1 MCGLRRQFPEWLD
14 LQRSVGSPTQD
25 TSYRPRSCSWTNFH
39 LRTIGAS
46 TLHTAAWNG
55 DLGIVQFLLEEGQN
69 PDTGD
74 EAAVTPIMVAILR
87 LTIMTMRCVI
97 RGGEAIRRNI
107 LVDCR
112 EEEDEQQKQ
121 VVAVIGLL
129 LQFGADV
136 NARSQ
141 DGKVALHY
149 ATSNDAYEVAK
160 FLLDAGASVDAQ
172 DENGK
177 TPLHYCV
184 QEGGLLVSEL
194 LLSRGATIDSEDKS
208 GTTALVLVVQRANLN
223 VLQLFMNHYQWDV
236 TPQRQDFGGAVLL
249 QAVDSQVEEVI
260 RFIVDND
267 YAAVTV
273 RNAKGE
279 TPMHLA
285 ILRQNPSIME
295 LLADMDPEG
304 TNLMATTVKLETPA
318 HYAARF
324 GSHREVHTLLQC
336 LSSAF
341 GDLQELPELGAE
353 NPLNLE
359 DQRGMTSLYAVGTL
373 VVMGESD
380 TVQIDEPYGCLE
392 SHNTKMQ
399 LLVDHGA
406 QLFAPGVLVQK
417 LAAGNPL
424 RLILPVELKSCLQA
438 WLVDCTNGTIG
449 DGTGYATEVLP
460 LLLDLP
466 LRNRDFP
473 ALLQDIEN
481 FARHGLSHAL
491 LLQLLEELLSAWNEV
506 EMR

>member
-14 LQRSVGSPTQD
+14 LQR
-25 TSYRPRSCSWTNFH
+25 
-39 LRTIGAS
+39 
-46 TLHTAAWNG
+46 
-55 DLGIVQFLLEEGQN
+55 FLLEEGQN

-160 FLLDAGASVDAQ
+160 VLLDAGASVDAQ
-172 DENGK
+172 DE
-177 TPLHYCV
+177 
-184 QEGGLLVSEL
+184 EGGLLVSEL
-194 LLSRGATIDSEDKS
+194 LLSRGATIDSEDTS

-267 YAAVTV
+267 YAAVTA

-304 TNLMATTVKLETPA
+304 TNLTATT
-318 HYAARF
+318 
-324 GSHREVHTLLQC
+324 C

-359 DQRGMTSLYAVGTL
+359 DQRGMTSL
-373 VVMGESD
+373 
-380 TVQIDEPYGCLE
+380 C
-392 SHNTKMQ
+392 
-399 LLVDHGA
+399 
-406 QLFAPGVLVQK
+406 
-417 LAAGNPL
+417 
-424 RLILPVELKSCLQA
+424 
-438 WLVDCTNGTIG
+438 
-449 DGTGYATEVLP
+449 
-460 LLLDLP
+460 
-466 LRNRDFP
+466 
-473 ALLQDIEN
+473 
-481 FARHGLSHAL
+481 
-491 LLQLLEELLSAWNEV
+491 
-506 EMR
+506 